1 MLQRK
6 LEAQEKMLAVVERV
20 ADSDIALQDTLRI
33 EIERKIVFLQ
43 GELDTLGKGE
53 LVTEEPAQLLRNFDE
68 EIMFRIL
75 D

>member
-6 LEAQEKMLAVVERV
+6 LEAQRKMLAVVERV
-20 ADSDIALQDTLRI
+20 ADSDIALENILRT

-43 GELDTLGKGE
+43 GELETLGKGE
-53 LVTEEPAQLLRNFDE
+53 LYVEEPTQLFRSFNE